1 MKKVLSIVAIV
12 VFSMG
17 LYSCDADNSAEDQT
31 LYEQGTDGD
40 DTPTGGGRTQ
50 PKINFKNIFNP
61 HKFYK

>member
-40 DTPTGGGRTQ
+40 DIPTQNRGS
-50 PKINFKNIFNP
+50 
-61 HKFYK
+61 